1 MQTQADLKLGTLVVW
16 HGGSYPGN
24 DEDIDDIGIVV
35 SIDREWHNNV
45 IVIFWSVTN
54 KTNHFSTEEVEENL
68 YQHNMEIVNG
78 TTSS

>member
-1 MQTQADLKLGTLVVW
+1 VQTQADLKLGTLVVW

-35 SIDREWHNNV
+35 SIDRSWDDE
-45 IVIFWSVTN
+45 IQIFWSVTN
-54 KTNHFSTEEVEENL
+54 KINHFSTEEIEENL
-68 YQHNMEIVNG
+68 FQHNMEIVNG

>member
-1 MQTQADLKLGTLVVW
+1 VQTQADLKLGTLVVW

-35 SIDREWHNNV
+35 SIDREWQNNV

-68 YQHNMEIVNG
+68 YQHNMEIIR
-78 TTSS
+78 

>member
-35 SIDREWHNNV
+35 SIDREWQNNV

-68 YQHNMEIVNG
+68 YQHNMEIIR
-78 TTSS
+78 